1 MSDVAAAVAEHL
13 SKTLGL
19 APASVAKLMAKAGT
33 VLHRE
38 IAALEADLAAGAGAG
53 LPEDLDRRIH
63 RIKGDLANVGLAEQ
77 SRRVQE
83 LGRSGLGAAE
93 MALQLAQL
101 RVELMPLSPNP

>member
-1 MSDVAAAVAEHL
+1 MGDVAAAVAQHL

-19 APASVAKLMAKAGT
+19 GPASVAKLMAKAGT

-38 IAALEADLAAGAGAG
+38 LAALEADLAQG

-63 RIKGDLANVGLAEQ
+63 RIKGDLANVGLSEQ

-83 LGRSGLGAAE
+83 LGRAGLPAQE
-93 MALQLAQL
+93 LARELARL
-101 RVELMPLSPNP
+101 REELSPLLPQA